1 MVGTCVLSTQHCYN
15 VKSDF
20 VIQAKSSTHL
30 LEPGLEQLSLDIS
43 VRVMIMKTPASFL

>member
-15 VKSDF
+15 VKSDL
-20 VIQAKSSTHL
+20 VIQAKSSTHV
-30 LEPGLEQLSLDIS
+30 EPGLKQLSLDVF